1 MLDAVF
7 ILFTSVT
14 MTAIAF
20 QYSDDI
26 VALRDGLA
34 KFIRAEVIP
43 RHQAHAELLEDE
55 HRKFT
60 PDGRYHPEVLRL
72 MREVR
77 QASARAGYYSMC
89 VPESLGGMGMGYLAW
104 YAAWEQITTSC
115 EGRYW
120 LGEVTVSHWATGPS
134 PVLEH
139 LTPQAKERLL
149 DGFMAGDT
157 TMCFGM
163 SEPDAGSDAMMMKT
177 RAEADGDGWRLS
189 GSKIWTTN
197 SPYADY
203 CIVFAVTDPEAAAR
217 RKGGISA
224 FLVPTNSPGFS
235 VQRVIRM
242 WGHAGGNEA
251 VLGLDNVRV
260 EPWQLVGKLH
270 KGFATA
276 MLGVNLGR
284 VFNSA
289 RAVALG
295 RWAIGEALAYT
306 KIRKSFGQPLSEYQG
321 VTFPLAESAMQVHAA
336 HLMGLNVCQLL
347 DAGQPAR
354 KELSM
359 TKAFSVQA
367 GMQALDR
374 AMQAHGAIGMT
385 NEMHFCHSFLRM
397 RMLNVADGTNEI
409 LRRTIVKEMLDGDLD
424 L

>member
-1 MLDAVF
+1 
-7 ILFTSVT
+7 

-72 MREVR
+72 MKEVR

-89 VPESLGGMGMGYLAW
+89 VPESLGGMGLGYLAW

-115 EGRYW
+115 QGRYW

-134 PVLEH
+134 PVLEY
-139 LTPQAKERLL
+139 LTPEAKERLL
-149 DGFMAGDT
+149 EGFMAGDT

-177 RAEADGDGWRLS
+177 RAEPDGDGWRIS

-203 CIVFAVTDPEAAAR
+203 CIVFAVTDPEAAAK

-224 FLVPTNSPGFS
+224 FLVPTTSEGFS
-235 VQRVIRM
+235 
-242 WGHAGGNEA
+242 
-251 VLGLDNVRV
+251 
-260 EPWQLVGKLH
+260 
-270 KGFATA
+270 
-276 MLGVNLGR
+276 
-284 VFNSA
+284 
-289 RAVALG
+289 
-295 RWAIGEALAYT
+295 
-306 KIRKSFGQPLSEYQG
+306 
-321 VTFPLAESAMQVHAA
+321 
-336 HLMGLNVCQLL
+336 
-347 DAGQPAR
+347 
-354 KELSM
+354 
-359 TKAFSVQA
+359 
-367 GMQALDR
+367 
-374 AMQAHGAIGMT
+374 
-385 NEMHFCHSFLRM
+385 
-397 RMLNVADGTNEI
+397 
-409 LRRTIVKEMLDGDLD
+409 
-424 L
+424 

>member
-1 MLDAVF
+1 
-7 ILFTSVT
+7 

-20 QYSDDI
+20 QYPEDI
-26 VALRDGLA
+26 QALRDGLA
-34 KFIRAEVIP
+34 AFIRAEVVP
-43 RHQAHAELLEDE
+43 RHHAHAELLEDE

-60 PDGRYHPEVLRL
+60 PEGRYHPEVLRL
-72 MREVR
+72 QREVR
-77 QASARAGYYSMC
+77 QASARAGYYTMC
-89 VPESLGGMGMGYLAW
+89 TPPALGGMGLGYLAW

-115 EGRYW
+115 EGRHW
-120 LGEVTVSHWATGPS
+120 LGESVVSHWATGPS

-139 LTPQAKERLL
+139 LTDAARDTVLPGL
-149 DGFMAGDT
+149 MAGDT

-177 RAEADGDGWRLS
+177 RAQPEGDGWRLS

-203 CIVFAVTDPEAAAR
+203 CIVFAVTDPQAAAQ

-224 FLVPTNSPGFS
+224 FLVPTSSPGFE

-251 VLGLDNVRV
+251 VLAFDNVRV
-260 EPWQLVGKLH
+260 EPWQLVGRLH
-270 KGFATA
+270 RGFATA

-284 VFNSA
+284 VYNAA

-295 RWAIGEALAYT
+295 RWAITQAMEYV
-306 KIRKSFGQPLSEYQG
+306 KIRKTFGQRLSEYQG
-321 VTFPLAESAMQVHAA
+321 VTFPLAEAAMQVHAA

-347 DAGQPAR
+347 DAGHPAR

-409 LRRTIVKEMLDGDLD
+409 LRRTIVREMLDGDLD

>member
-1 MLDAVF
+1 MSA
-7 ILFTSVT
+7 
-14 MTAIAF
+14 TAFEYPDEIR
-20 QYSDDI
+20 
-26 VALRDGLA
+26 ALREGLA
-34 KFIRAEVIP
+34 AFIRAEVVP
-43 RHQAHAELLEDE
+43 RHKANAVLLEDE
-55 HRKFT
+55 HRKFS
-60 PDGRYHPEVLRL
+60 PDGRYTPEVLRL
-72 MREVR
+72 LREVR
-77 QASARAGYYSMC
+77 QASARAGYYAMC

-104 YAAWEQITTSC
+104 YAAWEQITESC
-115 EGRYW
+115 EGHMW
-120 LGEVTVSHWATGPS
+120 IGEVAVSHWATGPS

-139 LTPQAKERLL
+139 LTEEARRTILP
-149 DGFMAGDT
+149 GMMAGDT

-177 RAEADGDGWRLS
+177 RAVADGDGWRLS

-203 CIVFAVTDPEAAAR
+203 CIVFAVTDPEAAAQ

-224 FLVPTNSPGFS
+224 FLVPTNSPGFQI
-235 VQRVIRM
+235 QRVIRM

-251 VLGLDNVRV
+251 VLSFDNVRV
-260 EPWQLVGKLH
+260 EPWQLVGRLH
-270 KGFATA
+270 RGFATA

-284 VFNSA
+284 VYNSA

-295 RWAIGEALAYT
+295 RWAVRQALDYV
-306 KIRKSFGQPLSEYQG
+306 KIRKTFGRPIADYQG
-321 VTFPLAESAMQVHAA
+321 VTFPLADAATQVHAA
-336 HLMGLNVCQLL
+336 HLMSLNVCQLL

-359 TKAFSVQA
+359 TKLYAVQA

-385 NEMHFCHSFLRM
+385 NEMHFAQNFLRM

-409 LRRTIVKEMLDGDLD
+409 LRRTILKELLDGDLD